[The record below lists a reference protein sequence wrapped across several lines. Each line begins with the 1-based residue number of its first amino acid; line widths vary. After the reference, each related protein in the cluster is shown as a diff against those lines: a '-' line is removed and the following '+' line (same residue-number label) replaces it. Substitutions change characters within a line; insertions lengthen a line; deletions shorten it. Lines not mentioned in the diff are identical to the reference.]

1 MLRLVTI
8 AISTSIAAAHVTNIR
23 SAQFGTDSIAT
34 ADNAISMGVGTRA
47 DDFASLVIG
56 HYNTINNEGNDLHGY
71 QHTGQAFVVGNGH
84 AETDRSNALELDF
97 DGNLDIAGD
106 LTLHGCGK
114 IHHDG
119 LHHEDHEDH
128 AACEKPDISLRDIYD
143 RLTTIE
149 QLLNGC
155 RCSSSIFNCDDAE
168 ALKVQ
173 FNTVISEQSSCAP
186 L

>member
-8 AISTSIAAAHVTNIR
+8 AVSTSIATAHVTNIR
-23 SAQFGTDSIAT
+23 SVQFGTDSIAT
-34 ADNAISMGVGTRA
+34 ADNAVAMGVGTRA

-56 HYNTINNEGNDLHGY
+56 HYNKINNEGNDLHGF

-84 AETDRSNALELDF
+84 AESDRSNALELDF

-106 LTLHGCGK
+106 LTLHGCRGQ
-114 IHHDG
+114 HD
-119 LHHEDHEDH
+119 
-128 AACEKPDISLRDIYD
+128 ACDKPDISLRDIYD

-173 FNTVISEQSSCAP
+173 FNTVISEKSSCDA

>member
-8 AISTSIAAAHVTNIR
+8 VVSTSVVAAHVTNIK
-23 SAQFGTDSIAT
+23 SAQFGTDTLAT

-56 HYNTINNEGNDLHGY
+56 HYNTINNAGNDLHGF

-97 DGNLDIAGD
+97 EGNLDIAGD
-106 LTLHGCGK
+106 LTIHGC
-114 IHHDG
+114 HH
-119 LHHEDHEDH
+119 H
-128 AACEKPDISLRDIYD
+128 AGCEKPDISLRDIYD

-173 FNTVISEQSSCAP
+173 FNTIVSEQSSCVT